1 MYSFYLLF
9 QQVTKCFFEGGYRDT
24 NVYFLDNLAA
34 EHVLEGPAIII
45 DQHRYG
51 KHDCN
56 FKLRSASIVV
66 SCESKCLYQK
76 LLIFQSDLRYLLH
89 LTVG

>member
-56 FKLRSASIVV
+56 FKLQSASIY
-66 SCESKCLYQK
+66 CLYQK
-76 LLIFQSDLRYLLH
+76 LLIFQSDLKYLLH
-89 LTVG
+89 LTLG

>member
-1 MYSFYLLF
+1 MF
-9 QQVTKCFFEGGYRDT
+9 QQVTKCFFEGGYRAT

-34 EHVLEGPAIII
+34 GHVLEGPAIII

-56 FKLRSASIVV
+56 FKLRSASI
-66 SCESKCLYQK
+66 SGLYQK
-76 LLIFQSDLRYLLH
+76 LLVFQSDLKYLLH